1 MIMYLITSLFF
12 ICDFK
17 SGRQCL
23 CSTKVHLGD
32 HVVPRNWQYPESKFL
47 CKEMFGSISEHM
59 FKLVMVNFELIVF
72 DVIPD
77 YPCMVDGEGKEY
89 ICQFF

>member
-1 MIMYLITSLFF
+1 MIICICILLHLYFLFV
-12 ICDFK
+12 ISKVEDK
-17 SGRQCL
+17 CL
-23 CSTKVHLGD
+23 CCTKVHSGD
-32 HVVPRNWQYPESKFL
+32 HVVPRNWQYLESKFL
-47 CKEMFGSISEHM
+47 CKEMFGSISEHI
-59 FKLVMVNFELIVF
+59 VNFELIVF